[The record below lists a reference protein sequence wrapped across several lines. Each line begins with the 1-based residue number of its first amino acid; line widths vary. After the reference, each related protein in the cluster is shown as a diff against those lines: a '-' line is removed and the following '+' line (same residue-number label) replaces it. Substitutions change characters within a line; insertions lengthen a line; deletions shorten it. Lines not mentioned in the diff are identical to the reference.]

1 MSMCKVLTRQI
12 PGKGKLDANENWRH
26 VLGRENKLNGVRMG
40 LEGYTYTSK
49 REIFIVLVFSF

>member
-1 MSMCKVLTRQI
+1 MSMCIVLTRQI
-12 PGKGKLDANENWRH
+12 PGKGKLDAIENWRH

-40 LEGYTYTSK
+40 YTYTSK